1 MAAKRTIG
9 TIADEILAL
18 DAKIKKSKEVTNALE
33 EQRKPLEE
41 ELRTAAEKE
50 NQTGGK
56 GKKSKWDIKPNI
68 VPQATNWDDF
78 YAYISENKYFHLLQR
93 RPAVLACQELW
104 SQGTA
109 IPGIEKFTSMKVSV
123 KGVD

>member
-18 DAKIKKSKEVTNALE
+18 DLKIKKSKEVTSALE

-56 GKKSKWDIKPNI
+56 GKKSKWEIKPYA
-68 VPQATNWDDF
+68 VPQATNWDEF
-78 YAYISENKYFHLLQR
+78 WGYIDENKYFHLLQR

-104 SQGTA
+104 GQGIA
-109 IPGIEKFTSMKVSV
+109 IPGIERFTSLKVIV
-123 KGVD
+123 KEV